1 MMHSDSPMPAS
12 ARHVLFCATLIL
24 LLSMGV
30 RATFGLFMPT
40 MGVEQGWGRDVFSMA
55 FAIQNLVWGAT
66 AVLVGALA
74 DRWGAARTL
83 VFSILS
89 YAAGLIG
96 MRYAQSPAEL
106 YLYAGV
112 LVGMGQ
118 AGTTFAV
125 LLPAVA
131 RAVPVHYRGTAMGI
145 ASAGG
150 SMGQFIV
157 VPIGQLLIDGLDWS
171 GALWVL
177 SSAMMTLLPLV
188 WWMRGKP
195 RSHAGPAQS
204 MGGAVKQAVSDRS
217 FHFLLGSYFV
227 CGFHTAFVTLH
238 LPAYAVDRGLS
249 PTHGAM
255 ALAIIGLFNVL
266 GCYGAGH
273 LGGIYSKKKL
283 LAGVYFTRSV
293 AICLLLLFPL
303 TPMLLY
309 VFSAVIGLAWLGTV
323 PLTTGLIGQIYGMRY
338 AATLSGLVF
347 FGHQWGSFIGV
358 WGGGKVFVELGSYDV
373 IWWISLFLGL
383 AAAALALP
391 IRERALVTP

>member
-1 MMHSDSPMPAS
+1 
-12 ARHVLFCATLIL
+12 
-24 LLSMGV
+24 
-30 RATFGLFMPT
+30 
-40 MGVEQGWGRDVFSMA
+40 
-55 FAIQNLVWGAT
+55 
-66 AVLVGALA
+66 
-74 DRWGAARTL
+74 
-83 VFSILS
+83 SILS
-89 YAAGLIG
+89 YAAGLVG

-177 SSAMMTLLPLV
+177 PSAMMALLPLV

-195 RSHAGPAQS
+195 TGHAGPAQS
-204 MGGAVKQAVSDRS
+204 LGGTVRQAVSDRS

-238 LPAYAVDRGLS
+238 LPAYAVDPGLS
-249 PTHGAM
+249 PSQAAM
-255 ALAIIGLFNVL
+255 ALAIIGLFNAS
-266 GCYGAGH
+266 GCHPAG
-273 LGGIYSKKKL
+273 
-283 LAGVYFTRSV
+283 
-293 AICLLLLFPL
+293 
-303 TPMLLY
+303 
-309 VFSAVIGLAWLGTV
+309 
-323 PLTTGLIGQIYGMRY
+323 
-338 AATLSGLVF
+338 
-347 FGHQWGSFIGV
+347 
-358 WGGGKVFVELGSYDV
+358 
-373 IWWISLFLGL
+373 
-383 AAAALALP
+383 
-391 IRERALVTP
+391 